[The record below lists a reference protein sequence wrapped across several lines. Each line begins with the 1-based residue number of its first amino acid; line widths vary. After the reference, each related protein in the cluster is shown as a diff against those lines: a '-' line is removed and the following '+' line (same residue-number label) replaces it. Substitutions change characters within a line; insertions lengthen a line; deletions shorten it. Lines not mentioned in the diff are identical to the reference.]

1 MFTVVT
7 EVCTVMY
14 WTKKTGACA
23 GDTVEPLTAR
33 SNNRNAPVSVE
44 EAADVYGQP
53 PVVAD
58 CGPRVGEQRST
69 PKSKAAN
76 CDPQVGET
84 HSTPRS

>member
-7 EVCTVMY
+7 EECTVMY

-23 GDTVEPLTAR
+23 GDAVEPLTAR
-33 SNNRNAPVSVE
+33 STNRNAPVSVV

-53 PVVAD
+53 PEVAD

-69 PKSKAAN
+69 PESKAAD
-76 CDPQVGET
+76 CGPQVGET
-84 HSTPRS
+84 RSTPRL

>member
-7 EVCTVMY
+7 EECTVMY

-23 GDTVEPLTAR
+23 GDAVVPLTAQRKNR
-33 SNNRNAPVSVE
+33 SAPASVVV
-44 EAADVYGQP
+44 AADVVGQP

-69 PKSKAAN
+69 PKTKVAD
-76 CDPQVGET
+76 CGPQVGEL